1 MSMKLTEL
9 VNPDGSKTYI
19 QYDEEENDDL
29 QAVGFIDNIEERT
42 EKFKETMVNTIRGYS
57 SLVLN
62 AVKESSDIVMPNKIL
77 LEFGLQIG
85 GETGVPFVTKGT
97 AQANVKVSVEWDLN
111 KTQDKQGIEDVA

>member
-111 KTQDKQGIEDVA
+111 KTQDNQG